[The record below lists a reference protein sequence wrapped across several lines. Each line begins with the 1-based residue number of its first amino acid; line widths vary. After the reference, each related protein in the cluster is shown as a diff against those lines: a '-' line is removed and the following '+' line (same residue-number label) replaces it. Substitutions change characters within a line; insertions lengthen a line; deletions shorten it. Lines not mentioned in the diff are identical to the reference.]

1 MDCNTLALMYSAF
14 TIIPVLIIVMYL
26 DWQMQH
32 LCYSIGSAIV
42 CGAPSFSCGVTVEPF
57 CSTIVGSEIHYQCR
71 PGFLPEGRRTLLC
84 GGNGMWNPD
93 PQDLCTGNHLFR
105 LPSHFILLTW
115 LLYFPFSILFS
126 ASDTSLST
134 AATVAITA
142 VLCLLVAFVA
152 GVLCCGLVT
161 VCISR
166 WNNKGHSSNPA
177 SNIQKR
183 QQPVPE
189 YEVVDTMQNQKIEL
203 KENVAYGPVKP
214 NQWYPA

>member
-1 MDCNTLALMYSAF
+1 M
-14 TIIPVLIIVMYL
+14 
-26 DWQMQH
+26 
-32 LCYSIGSAIV
+32 
-42 CGAPSFSCGVTVEPF
+42 EPF

-84 GGNGMWNPD
+84 GGDGMWNPD
-93 PQDLCTGNHLFR
+93 PQYLCTGNLFH
-105 LPSHFILLTW
+105 LPSHFILLTSF
-115 LLYFPFSILFS
+115 LICSIFLSSILVS
-126 ASDTSLST
+126 VPDSTLST
-134 AATVAITA
+134 AATAAITA
-142 VLCLLVAFVA
+142 VLCLLIAFVA

-214 NQWYPA
+214 NH